1 MLETQLLLFR
11 PAAIA
16 QATFAEALQEALPAN
31 AGLAIVLPENAL
43 PALAHVAGRDPEV
56 PDALVTLSAG
66 QDATAIVALADTAR
80 SSAFTGLRHS
90 ILPGK
95 DAIRLFFGLRR
106 LPRLTRKEFQDYWL
120 NHHADIG
127 RRLIPPYTY
136 HQIHAVTEDHAE
148 QTAGVAASSYDGI
161 VEVHFPDVEAFVR
174 QLSRAEIAVE
184 ALEDEKNFIDHSRS
198 AFWAF
203 REIV

>member
-1 MLETQLLLFR
+1 MPETQLLLFR
-11 PAAIA
+11 PAA
-16 QATFAEALQEALPAN
+16 TTPDNFADALQASLPAN
-31 AGLAIVLPENAL
+31 ARLAIVLPENAL

-66 QDATAIVALADTAR
+66 QDATASVALADTAR
-80 SSAFTGLRHS
+80 SSAFTGVRHA

-106 LPRLTRKEFQDYWL
+106 LPRLTREEFQDYWL

-136 HQIHAVTEDHAE
+136 HQIHAVAEDHVE
-148 QTAGVAASSYDGI
+148 QAADLAASTYDGI

-174 QLSRAEIAVE
+174 QLSRAEITVE

-203 REIV
+203 REVA